1 MRSNFTGNKKRSMS
15 VEIEREGEK
24 LAASPGEQLSGAWTL
39 IWETLTS
46 LKPTPQE
53 RQRTGLPGVH
63 VSREG
68 LRVSP
73 GLPFWRNMIHVE
85 SSVAQ
90 TSRFLGRLSSPQRGF
105 ICHIFVF
112 DYLLPHCRSVW
123 DLFLLNLSLIS
134 IQHSTV
140 CLSPSAYNYHL
151 PILISFQA
159 AYTGAPTFMILSPY
173 ILIS

>member
-1 MRSNFTGNKKRSMS
+1 M
-15 VEIEREGEK
+15 EREREK
-24 LAASPGEQLSGAWTL
+24 LAPRPGEQLSTWSGAWTL
-39 IWETLTS
+39 IQETSIS

-53 RQRTGLPGVH
+53 GTGMPGVQG
-63 VSREG
+63 SSEG

-73 GLPFWRNMIHVE
+73 QLPFWRSMICVE
-85 SSVAQ
+85 SSIAAQ
-90 TSRFLGRLSSPQRGF
+90 SSRFLGRLSSPQQGF

-151 PILISFQA
+151 SILISFQA
-159 AYTGAPTFMILSPY
+159 AYIVTPTFMILSPY

>member
-1 MRSNFTGNKKRSMS
+1 MS
-15 VEIEREGEK
+15 VETEREGEK

-53 RQRTGLPGVH
+53 RRGQGCLGFFRDGLI
-63 VSREG
+63 
-68 LRVSP
+68 VSP
-73 GLPFWRNMIHVE
+73 RLPFWGNMIHVE

-90 TSRFLGRLSSPQRGF
+90 TSRFLGRLSSPQQGF

-159 AYTGAPTFMILSPY
+159 AYTGTPTFMILSPY